1 MQSDCPA
8 ALDAAQLGER
18 ADPRASG
25 REQDSTMPSTAA
37 PRALP
42 PLPVSGR
49 SETRAVTRPE
59 SDGAAGPIARGSG
72 SRGGGAEA
80 GRGQC
85 REGSYGKR
93 SLAGARPGVGRSRG
107 PEARGSGRGPRSASL
122 SRGGFGPEAPGG
134 GCSRV
139 VG

>member
-80 GRGQC
+80 GRGAVQGGEL
-85 REGSYGKR
+85 REAQPRRGPAGGGEV
-93 SLAGARPGVGRSRG
+93 AGPGGARQRAG
-107 PEARGSGRGPRSASL
+107 PEVGEFIPRGFRARGPRGWL
-122 SRGGFGPEAPGG
+122 L
-134 GCSRV
+134 
-139 VG
+139 